1 MDDLTDDDELFLDAV
16 DTVVIDV
23 LERLGDDPEAR
34 LRHSRLLAVAQEDG
48 VRSRSPQVL
57 LPG

>member
-1 MDDLTDDDELFLDAV
+1 MDDINDDELFLDAV

-23 LERLGDDPEAR
+23 VERLGHDPEAR
-34 LRHSRLLAVAQEDG
+34 LRLSRLLAVAQEDG